1 MKEAILSPVL
11 NALSSSV
18 GKKFVM
24 GITGLL
30 LCGFLVTHLAGNLLL
45 FVGADAYNKY
55 AHTLHSQPALLLVAE
70 IILYFLFIAH
80 IYLAFHTTTENWSA
94 RGHRYAVKR
103 SKLDAAPHTT
113 SWPLHPEA
121 WMFISGAIILF
132 FLIVHVGQFAWE
144 IWLPGPLGEQPF
156 TKAIRILNDNVTAVI
171 YLVGVFILGVH
182 LWHGFAAPSSRW
194 ASPIRATPVDQMVRR
209 ALRDRDRTRF
219 CQFRRVRADVADAEW
234 SKVQYPSPS
243 PRKAKSVLGPWT
255 SPGTWPTLLATRAY
269 CLPALGFSNPTL
281 DPKLQV

>member
-1 MKEAILSPVL
+1 MSPVL
-11 NALSSSV
+11 KALSSSV

-45 FVGADAYNKY
+45 YAGADAYNKY
-55 AHTLHSQPALLLVAE
+55 AHTLHSQPALLLIAE

-94 RGHRYAVKR
+94 RGHRYAIKR

-121 WMFISGAIILF
+121 WMFWSGAVILF

-144 IWLPGPLGEQPF
+144 IWLPGPPGEQPF
-156 TKAIRILNDNVTAVI
+156 TKAIRILNDNVTAAI
-171 YLVGVFILGVH
+171 YLIGVGILGIH
-182 LWHGFAAPSSRW
+182 LWHGFAAAFQSLGL
-194 ASPIRATPVDQMVRR
+194 TH
-209 ALRDRDRTRF
+209 
-219 CQFRRVRADVADAEW
+219 
-234 SKVQYPSPS
+234 
-243 PRKAKSVLGPWT
+243 PRYAGFIKWLGVLF
-255 SPGTWPTLLATRAY
+255 AIVI
-269 CLPALGFSNPTL
+269 ALGFASFVAFARMPQSQTKPTSSPGEHVSLQNVRHFLAEDRSRDEGRGLPTADIAPWTL
-281 DPKLQV
+281 DQINHDIET

>member
-1 MKEAILSPVL
+1 LSPVL
-11 NALSSSV
+11 KALSSSV

-94 RGHRYAVKR
+94 RGHKYAIKR

-121 WMFISGAIILF
+121 WMFFSGAIILF

-144 IWLPGPLGEQPF
+144 IWLPGPPGEQPF
-156 TKAIRILNDNVTAVI
+156 TKAMRILNDNVTAGI
-171 YLVGVFILGVH
+171 YFVGVIILGIH
-182 LWHGFAAPSSRW
+182 LWHGFAAAFQSLGLTHPRYAGLIKW
-194 ASPIRATPVDQMVRR
+194 LGVIFAIVIALGFASFIVFARM
-209 ALRDRDRTRF
+209 
-219 CQFRRVRADVADAEW
+219 
-234 SKVQYPSPS
+234 SPS
-243 PRKAKSVLGPWT
+243 NTGPKPSQSEHVSFRNVLRSLVDNRSPGERLGIPTLDLGPWT
-255 SPGTWPTLLATRAY
+255 
-269 CLPALGFSNPTL
+269 L
-281 DPKLQV
+281 DQINHDIEI